1 MTRNIAR
8 RIDDRSNPRHMR
20 YVLADGDHM
29 TVTLPP
35 GVTLEQADAFTVA
48 LERGGVLP
56 NYEAAIARIPAAT
69 PVGCPPGAVSGG
81 HTMFTNAPPFVA
93 AGPTA
98 QAQLAHELGCTV
110 TVDADLVAR
119 YSVDACRVD
128 AATFDRV
135 LAMRRRANPVERE
148 QAPGRQAGGGRTVGA
163 YFMLGAARAVLIGN
177 GSPEDV
183 NLSPHDLERAAATA
197 LAITTTGDGRV
208 AEVKVIKGRAAPV
221 EREFV
226 LVSDGAGIRILDD
239 KVGALVRGAAIRVTV
254 KDSVVTGAEVLS

>member
-56 NYEAAIARIPAAT
+56 NYEAAIA
-69 PVGCPPGAVSGG
+69 VS
-81 HTMFTNAPPFVA
+81 
-93 AGPTA
+93 GPTA
-98 QAQLAHELGCTV
+98 QARLAHELGCTV

-183 NLSPHDLERAAATA
+183 NLSLYDLERTAATA

-226 LVSDGAGIRILDD
+226 LVSDGAGIRILD
-239 KVGALVRGAAIRVTV
+239 GADYRSGARGAAIRVTV